1 MDWNVLISIFSG
13 LATAIPLIVALVKY
27 VQKAIKE
34 KNWSTVL
41 NLVIK
46 YMEEAEKQYESGA
59 EKKQYV
65 LAMIKASANE
75 INYDIDMEAVSKLID
90 DLCSMSKKVNA
101 PEE

>member
-1 MDWNVLISIFSG
+1 MIIM
-13 LATAIPLIVALVKY
+13 
-27 VQKAIKE
+27 
-34 KNWSTVL
+34 
-41 NLVIK
+41 NLLFK
-46 YMEEAEKQYESGA
+46 RGSGA

-75 INYDIDMEAVSKLID
+75 VNYDIDMEAVSKLID

>member
-101 PEE
+101 PE

>member
-1 MDWNVLISIFSG
+1 MDINIVISILSG
-13 LATAIPLIVALVKY
+13 IATTIPLIVALVRY
-27 VQKAIKE
+27 IQKAAKE
-34 KNWSTVL
+34 KNWSIVL
-41 NLVIK
+41 NLVMK

-75 INYDIDMEAVSKLID
+75 VNYDIDMEAVSKLID

>member
-41 NLVIK
+41 NLVMK

-101 PEE
+101 PE